1 MGIRY
6 RIETRIFRAPLV
18 VLQVS
23 ELGYANYDPSN
34 PRDFPKPENAIIRW
48 RDARPGDLDMWIR
61 DR

>member
-6 RIETRIFRAPLV
+6 RIEPRLFRAPLV

-23 ELGYANYDPSN
+23 ESGYANYDPSN

-48 RDARPGDLDMWIR
+48 RDARPGDLDMRIW